1 MFESIRTSR
10 RWIMVFL
17 MVLVFPSFIASGVY
31 YSYTRFVENDSGIA
45 RVGSQAIS
53 EQELDIAQRQRIEQM
68 VRMFGQNVDPKMFDT
83 PQARAATLDGLLADR
98 ALDQE
103 AVRDR
108 VIYSDAQL
116 AELYRT
122 NPAFQ
127 DDGKFSLAKKEEIAR
142 ANGVTAAGL
151 DELIPRDERRRL
163 LRTAVGESAFLPK
176 DVASRLQRLLQEQR
190 EIRELRFDAAAFT
203 SKVTISDDAVRA
215 YYEAHAKDFEIAES
229 VRAEYVVLTLA
240 DVAARL
246 TAPEAEIKASYEQNV
261 APKFKQRE
269 EARAKADALLAQV
282 KKAPANFSDLARAN
296 SQDPGSAGKGGDL
309 GFFRR
314 GMMVK
319 PFEDAAFAL
328 KPGALA
334 PALVETQFGF
344 HIMRLDQVRKADD
357 GTEERSVSHILIE
370 APEAKSFG
378 QARPELEDAWKK
390 AEAQKR
396 YIDAAEQFTNI
407 SFEQSD
413 SLQPVA
419 DKLGLKI
426 QTVEKIAR
434 TSAATR
440 AGVPP
445 VFNARVVQALFGDDA
460 VQKKRNI
467 EAIEVSP
474 NTLVTARVLEHH
486 AATQPPLAAVTPQ
499 IRERLQR
506 EEATK
511 LARAAGERKLAELAQ
526 QGDDAGFAAPRTIA
540 RQQPQ
545 GLAAAALS
553 AVMRASGDKLPVY
566 VGAESDAG
574 YAIFHVLSAKMPA
587 ADATKAETA
596 NDPARGFAQQA
607 AAADDLAYMNAV
619 KQKND
624 AVVLSP
630 QYRTVATAAGQKSE

>member
-45 RVGSQAIS
+45 RVGGQPIS
-53 EQELDIAQRQRIEQM
+53 EQELDIAQRLRIEQM
-68 VRMFGQNVDPKMFDT
+68 VRRFGQKIDPKMFDT
-83 PQARAATLDGLLADR
+83 PQVRAATLDELLAER

-103 AVRDR
+103 AVHDR
-108 VIYSDAQL
+108 VIYSDTQL

-127 DDGKFSLAKKEEIAR
+127 DDGKFSMAKKEEIAR

-151 DELIPRDERRRL
+151 DELIRRDERRRL
-163 LRTAVGESAFLPK
+163 LRSAVGESAFLPK
-176 DVASRLQRLLQEQR
+176 EVTGRLQRLLQEQR
-190 EIRELRFDAAAFT
+190 EIAELRFDAAAFMA
-203 SKVTISDDAVRA
+203 KVTISDDAVRA
-215 YYEAHAKDFEIAES
+215 YYDAHAKDFEIPES
-229 VRAEYVVLTLA
+229 VRAEYVMLTLA

-246 TAPEAEIKASYEQNV
+246 SAPEGEIKASYEQNV

-269 EARAKADALLAQV
+269 EARAKAEALLAQV
-282 KKAPANFSDLARAN
+282 KKAPANFSEVARAN

-309 GFFRR
+309 GFFHR

-334 PALVETQFGF
+334 PSLVETQFGF
-344 HIMRLDQVRKADD
+344 HIMRLDKIRKADD

-370 APEAKSFG
+370 APEAKSFE

-413 SLQPVA
+413 SLKPVA
-419 DKLGLKI
+419 DKLALKVR
-426 QTVEKIAR
+426 TVEKVVR

-440 AGVPP
+440 TGVPP
-445 VFNARVVQALFGDDA
+445 VFNARVVQALFSDDA

-486 AATQPPLAAVTPQ
+486 AATQPPLAAVTAQ
-499 IRERLQR
+499 IRDRLQG

-511 LARAAGERKLAELAQ
+511 LARAAGLQKLAELVKLA
-526 QGDDAGFAAPRTIA
+526 DDAGFATPHTVA
-540 RQQPQ
+540 RAQPQ
-545 GLAAAALS
+545 GLAAAALNE
-553 AVMRASGDKLPVY
+553 VMRAPGDKLPVY
-566 VGAESDAG
+566 VGAESGPG
-574 YAIFHVLSAKMPA
+574 YTIFHVLSAKMPA
-587 ADATKAETA
+587 VDATKAEAA
-596 NDPARGFAQQA
+596 NDPARGFVQQA

-619 KQKND
+619 KEKND

-630 QYRTVATAAGQKSE
+630 QYRAGAVGQKSE

>member
-17 MVLVFPSFIASGVY
+17 LVLVFPSFIASGVY

-45 RVGSQAIS
+45 RVGNQPIS

-83 PQARAATLDGLLADR
+83 PQARAATLDVLLADR

-108 VIYSDAQL
+108 VIYSDTQL

-127 DDGKFSLAKKEEIAR
+127 DDGKFSIVKKEEIAR

-151 DELIPRDERRRL
+151 DELIRRDERRRL
-163 LRTAVGESAFLPK
+163 LRSAVGASAFLPK
-176 DVASRLQRLLQEQR
+176 EVAGRLQRLLQEQR
-190 EIRELRFDAAAFT
+190 EIRELRFDAAAFM

-215 YYEAHAKDFEIAES
+215 YYDAHAKDFEIPES

-269 EARAKADALLAQV
+269 EARAKAKALLAQV
-282 KKAPANFSDLARAN
+282 KKAPAGFAEFARAN
-296 SQDPGSAGKGGDL
+296 SQDPGSAGKGG
-309 GFFRR
+309 
-314 GMMVK
+314 MVK

-328 KPGALA
+328 QPGVLA
-334 PALVETQFGF
+334 PSLVATQFGF
-344 HIMRLDQVRKADD
+344 HIMRLDRIRKAED

-370 APEAKSFG
+370 APDAKSFE
-378 QARPELEDAWKK
+378 QTRPELEDAWKK

-396 YIDAAEQFTNI
+396 YIDAAEQFTNL

-413 SLQPVA
+413 SLKPVA
-419 DKLGLKI
+419 EKLGLKI
-426 QTVEKIAR
+426 QTVEKVAR
-434 TSAATR
+434 TSGATR

-445 VFNARVVQALFGDDA
+445 VFNARVVQALFSDDA

-474 NTLVTARVLEHH
+474 NTLVSARVLEHH
-486 AATQPPLAAVTPQ
+486 AAEQPPLATVTAQ
-499 IRERLQR
+499 IRDRLQR
-506 EEATK
+506 EEAAK
-511 LARAAGERKLAELAQ
+511 LARAAGQQKLTELAQ
-526 QGDDAGFAAPRTIA
+526 RADDAGFAAPRTVA
-540 RQQPQ
+540 RAQPQ
-545 GLAAAALS
+545 GLSPAALNE
-553 AVMRASGDKLPVY
+553 VMRAPGDKLPAF
-566 VGAESDAG
+566 VGADGGSG
-574 YAIFHVLSAKMPA
+574 YTIFHVLSAQLPA
-587 ADATKAETA
+587 VDASKPQNA
-596 NDPARGFAQQA
+596 NDPARAFAQQA

-630 QYRTVATAAGQKSE
+630 QYRSAAAVGQKTE